1 MDIFDMVVVVGL
13 CAACFIAGLR
23 TSDRYH
29 EEESRRVNYEVR
41 LAQARMKSNDYAA
54 YVAPPAKRR
63 RMPIGQPF
71 LDKLKSNG
79 RATQQIS
86 KSKEIS

>member
-1 MDIFDMVVVVGL
+1 MDIINMIVVVGL
-13 CAACFIAGLR
+13 CGASFFAGIHV
-23 TSDRYH
+23 SDRYH
-29 EEESRRVNYEVR
+29 EEQRRQIEYEVR
-41 LAQARMKSNDYAA
+41 LAQARMKAKDFAP
-54 YVAPPAKRR
+54 YVAPPTKIR

>member
-1 MDIFDMVVVVGL
+1 MDVIDIVVVVGL
-13 CAACFIAGLR
+13 CSACFFAGLR

-29 EEESRRVNYEVR
+29 EEQNRQVSYEVR
-41 LAQARMKSNDYAA
+41 LAQARITAKDYAP
-54 YVAPPAKRR
+54 YVAPPKKK

-71 LDKLKSNG
+71 LDKLKANG

-86 KSKEIS
+86 KSKQIS